1 MKAINFN
8 TDNIYEL
15 FLDYLHGD
23 KLEYFTYI
31 GQGASKAAFLFFEE
45 TTNKKYIIK
54 IEKDY
59 YVDDILNE
67 DLIDT
72 LDFEDIEG
80 DNECYQQTK
89 KEIEMYKW
97 AKENNLDL
105 FLAPI
110 LLKYSSAAQQFEIM
124 AYCEDLSLDYL
135 NKDPYLRES
144 VRHSIR
150 NTIDCPI
157 YRDTIGGF
165 IMDYLTVNKEFSRDL
180 IKELHRI
187 GKELLKVN
195 KWFFDDCGRYSNLG
209 IYNGKLVL
217 RDYGYGYME

>member
-110 LLKYSSAAQQFEIM
+110 LLEYSSAAQQFEIM
-124 AYCEDLSLDYL
+124 AYCEDLSAGELDNYS
-135 NKDPYLRES
+135 LRES
-144 VRHSIR
+144 LKESVR
-150 NTIDCPI
+150 NTLECPV
-157 YRDTIGGF
+157 YTDSIGGF
-165 IMDYLTVNKEFSRDL
+165 IVDYLTVNEGFSQDL
-180 IKELHRI
+180 IQELHRI
-187 GKELLKVN
+187 GKGLLRINEEL
-195 KWFFDDCGRYSNLG
+195 FDDCGRISNLG
-209 IYNGKLVL
+209 IYNGRLVL
-217 RDYGYGYME
+217 RDYGYGYIE

>member
-23 KLEYFTYI
+23 KHEYFTYI

-67 DLIDT
+67 DLIGE
-72 LDFEDIEG
+72 LDFEDIEES
-80 DNECYQQTK
+80 DECYEQTK
-89 KEIEMYKW
+89 KEIETYRW

-110 LLKYSSAAQQFEIM
+110 LLEYSSAAQQFEVTC
-124 AYCEDLSLDYL
+124 YCEDLDKNVLDKDFSLRSSV
-135 NKDPYLRES
+135 KES
-144 VRHSIR
+144 VR
-150 NTIDCPI
+150 NTVECST
-157 YRDTIGGF
+157 YGNTIGGF
-165 IMDYLTVNKEFSRDL
+165 IVDYLIVNNGFSQDL
-180 IKELHRI
+180 IKELYRI
-187 GKELLKVN
+187 GKELLTIN
-195 KWFFDDCGRYSNLG
+195 EGFFDDCGRYSNLG

>member
-23 KLEYFTYI
+23 KDGYFTYV
-31 GQGASKAAFLFFEE
+31 GEGSSKAAFLFFEE

-59 YVDDILNE
+59 YIDDILNE
-67 DLIDT
+67 DLIDR
-72 LDFEDIEG
+72 LCFEDIEES
-80 DNECYQQTK
+80 DECYEQTK
-89 KEIEMYKW
+89 KEIEIYEW

-110 LLKYSSAAQQFEIM
+110 LLEYSSAAQQFEVM
-124 AYCEDLSLDYL
+124 CYCEDLYENVL
-135 NKDPYLRES
+135 NKDLPLKKFIKGS
-144 VRHSIR
+144 VE
-150 NTIDCPI
+150 NTIECPT
-157 YRDTIGGF
+157 YGNSIGGF
-165 IMDYLTVNKEFSRDL
+165 IVDYLIVNREFSQDL
-180 IKELHRI
+180 IKELYRI
-187 GKELLKVN
+187 GKELLMIN
-195 KWFFDDCGRYSNLG
+195 ERFFDDCKRYSNLG

>member
-59 YVDDILNE
+59 YVDDILND
-67 DLIDT
+67 DLIGD
-72 LDFEDIEG
+72 LDFEDIE
-80 DNECYQQTK
+80 ESEKCYGQTK
-89 KEIEMYKW
+89 KEIETYRW

-110 LLKYSSAAQQFEIM
+110 LLEYSSATQQFEVM
-124 AYCEDLSLDYL
+124 DYCEDLDKNVLDKDFSL
-135 NKDPYLRES
+135 RSS
-144 VRHSIR
+144 VKRSVR
-150 NTIDCPI
+150 NTIECST
-157 YRDTIGGF
+157 YRNTIGGF
-165 IMDYLTVNKEFSRDL
+165 IVDYLIVNNGFSQDL
-180 IKELHRI
+180 IKELYRI
-187 GKELLKVN
+187 GKELLTIN
-195 KWFFDDCGRYSNLG
+195 EGFFDDCGRYSNLG